1 MEDRQQTSSNA
12 RGAVAGAA
20 NLRDAFARLWMIIVK
35 ELIQILR
42 DPRARFVLWGPPVIS
57 MMLFGY
63 AATFEIRHVQMA
75 VLDFDHSQ
83 ESRDLVARFAAT
95 RYFAL
100 AAKVGTRREIGAMI
114 NRGQIVLGIQINS
127 GFARLLRKGETA
139 PLQVILD
146 GTNSNTA
153 LIALGY
159 VNQVA
164 ARYASDYARDR
175 IGRINPTLLALMPS
189 VELFERPW
197 YNPGLDS
204 RWFFVPG
211 LIATVVMVSVIQLTA
226 FAIVRE
232 REIGT
237 LEQLMVTPV
246 RRAEFIL
253 GKTVPFFLIGM
264 VDTVLVSV
272 LARVWFAVP
281 LRGNVFLLALGT
293 VPFVLSALAVG
304 LMISGS
310 ARTQQQAMVTGFFFL
325 MPSVTFSGFGTPIA
339 AMPLWLQYLTLLN
352 PLRHYIE
359 ILRGIYLKDAKLREL
374 EVHII
379 LLTLIALTLLVARIR
394 SKRDIE

>member
-1 MEDRQQTSSNA
+1 M
-12 RGAVAGAA
+12 
-20 NLRDAFARLWMIIVK
+20 MIVK

-63 AATFEIRHVQMA
+63 AATFEIRHVRMA
-75 VLDFDHSQ
+75 VLDLDHSQ
-83 ESRDLVARFAAT
+83 ESRELVSRFAAT
-95 RYFAL
+95 QYFAL
-100 AAKVGTRREIGAMI
+100 AANVTDRREIGAMI
-114 NRGQIVLGIQINS
+114 NRGDIVLGIHIDP

-159 VNQVA
+159 VNQIA
-164 ARYASDYARDR
+164 SRYASGYARDR
-175 IGRINPTLLALMPS
+175 IGRTNPGMLALMPS
-189 VELFERPW
+189 VELVQRPW

-237 LEQLMVTPV
+237 LEQLMVTPI

-253 GKTVPFFLIGM
+253 GKTVPFFLVGM
-264 VDTVLVSV
+264 GDTVLVSLLASLWFGVPMRGSV
-272 LARVWFAVP
+272 L
-281 LRGNVFLLALGT
+281 LLALGT
-293 VPFVLSALAVG
+293 APFILSALAVG

-339 AMPLWLQYLTLLN
+339 AMPVWLQYLTLLN

-359 ILRGIYLKDAKLREL
+359 ILRGIYLKDVKLCEL
-374 EVHII
+374 QWHI
-379 LLTLIALTLLVARIR
+379 LTLTLLALALLLSRMHRFEREVG
-394 SKRDIE
+394 